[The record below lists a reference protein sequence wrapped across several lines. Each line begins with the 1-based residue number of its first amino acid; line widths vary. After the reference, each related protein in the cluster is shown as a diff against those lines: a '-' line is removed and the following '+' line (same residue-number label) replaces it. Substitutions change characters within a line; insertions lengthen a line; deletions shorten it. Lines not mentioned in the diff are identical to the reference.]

1 MAPPP
6 PVDDDDLAR
15 EALAATPD
23 PPVPDDAVPF
33 DPSLAGGPGGPELLP
48 SWYMPAPQATRR
60 TGRRTVVVAA
70 LVGSLVLVDAVGL
83 CVTYGLPE
91 IAW

>member
-1 MAPPP
+1 MVEPL

-15 EALAATPD
+15 EALEATPD

-33 DPSLAGGPGGPELLP
+33 DAAVAGGADGPELLP
-48 SWYMPAPQATRR
+48 AWYMPAARATGR

>member
-1 MAPPP
+1 MVPPP
-6 PVDDDDLAR
+6 PVDDDELIR

-33 DPSLAGGPGGPELLP
+33 EASVDGGPGGAGLLP

-60 TGRRTVVVAA
+60 SGRRTVVVAV
-70 LVGSLVLVDAVGL
+70 LVGSLLLVEAVGL

>member
-1 MAPPP
+1 VADPSL
-6 PVDDDDLAR
+6 VDDDLVR

-33 DPSLAGGPGGPELLP
+33 DVPDGPGGPELLP
-48 SWYMPAPQATRR
+48 AWYMPAPRATSLS
-60 TGRRTVVVAA
+60 GRRTVVVAA
-70 LVGSLVLVDAVGL
+70 LVASLVLVNAVGL